1 MVMHSYSFSCNFT
14 LLLHALILLQADR
27 KDVYSITMTIQKD
40 NLAAEKVSRHFLVK
54 RLVLGKTYEKNIIF
68 SYYIAVFL
76 FTMVLVTWLTALL
89 VISGN
94 VHPNPGPY
102 SPSSTATYSS
112 FNSSH
117 ESGLISKTDNLAHHL
132 SFVHYNIQSIITK
145 LDILSTELYDFDILA
160 FSETWLG
167 PSTLTEDINLE
178 SYLPP
183 ERKDRTGDNHG
194 GVLIYVKD
202 TIYYKR
208 RLDLEPIGI
217 ECIWIEV
224 QLRHKKVL
232 FGLFYRPPNSDAE
245 YFSSIEDS
253 IFLAIDTG
261 IKDVV
266 ITGDFNCNMF
276 NPRTARKINSIC
288 EQLSLYQVINDPT
301 HFTENSSSLIDIILT
316 KDKDS
321 VILSGVGEPFLQQ
334 EVRYHC
340 PVFGILNFSKPK
352 RKSYIR
358 QVWFFDRGNYDLL
371 RNEIALTDWTALES
385 QNIDTFAQ
393 NITEH
398 VISLSKAY
406 IPNKSVT
413 IRPSDPPW
421 LTTNIRKHIRR
432 RKRAYKKAKLSKS
445 AHNWNTFKNL
455 RNTVTNMIRNSKKA
469 FMDNLANKL
478 KSETLSAKD
487 WWTTLKFFISP
498 NTNSSIPTLEH
509 DGIIYSDDTD
519 KANLLNN
526 FFRDQ
531 TLLNE
536 SNVILP
542 RINKYV
548 AEGVSFSSLMITP
561 DEIELVLKSLPVGKA
576 VGPDGINNRILR
588 EIAHEFSVPFC
599 SLVNLSLQ
607 LGMVPDIWKV
617 SNVCPI
623 YKKDDPTLV
632 SNYRPISLLNAL
644 DKVTER
650 VIFKHLYNYL
660 RDSNILT
667 PLQSGFIPKDSTIN
681 QLTFLYDKFCQ
692 ALDDG
697 KEVRVVFCDISK
709 AFDRVWHAGLL
720 CKLEAVGVSGNLLLW
735 FRSYLSNR
743 RQRVVLPGVHSNWN
757 YIKAG
762 VPQGSILGPLLF
774 LLYINDIVN
783 DIGSHIRLFA
793 DDTSLYIV
801 VENPDEAAELL
812 NADLDKITTWAEQ
825 WLVTFNPPKTES
837 MLISRK
843 IVKPLHP
850 PIFMSNQQIS
860 EVQFHK
866 HLGIFLSNDCT
877 WHKHIE
883 YIKGKAWKR
892 INVMRRLKF
901 QLDRKSL
908 EKIYLSFIRPILEY
922 GNEIWANCT
931 QYEKDELEQ
940 IQLEAARIA
949 TGATKLI
956 SINNLYSEIGW
967 ETLDE
972 RRNKQKLL
980 MFYKLYYSLSPP
992 YLSTLVPP
1000 LVGQTSRYNLRN
1012 ANDLQTIDARTTL
1025 YFNSFLPSTVRDWN
1039 SLPPDIKNADTAV
1052 AFKSSLNKN
1061 NRFVPK
1067 HFYFGD
1073 RQLQILHTR
1082 LRTKCSSLNYDIF
1095 LRRLN
1100 DSPLCTCG
1108 DLENAEHF
1116 LLQCPFYQQQRLAL
1130 VQSISQHCQISSDLL
1145 LYGDTS
1151 MPLDINRL
1159 IFEAVQKYI
1168 QDSKRF

>member
-1 MVMHSYSFSCNFT
+1 MVMHSYSLPCRFA
-14 LLLHALILLQADR
+14 LLLHAVILLQVDR
-27 KDVYSITMTIQKD
+27 RDIYSVTMAIREE
-40 NLAAEKVSRHFLVK
+40 NVAAEKASCHFLSK
-54 RLVLGKTYEKNIIF
+54 RLVMGNAYEKNISF
-68 SYYIAVFL
+68 TYNVAAFL
-76 FTMVLVTWLTALL
+76 FMLVLVTWLRALL
-89 VISGN
+89 VESGN

-102 SPSSTATYSS
+102 SPSSTATTSS
-112 FNSSH
+112 LDLSH
-117 ESGLISKTDNLAHHL
+117 ESGLISRTVNLAHHL
-132 SFVHYNIQSIITK
+132 SFVHYNIQSISTK
-145 LDILSTELYDFDILA
+145 LDILSTELSEFDILA
-160 FSETWLG
+160 FSETWLS
-167 PSTLTEDINLE
+167 PSILTEDIYLD

-194 GVLIYVKD
+194 GVMIYVKD
-202 TIYYKR
+202 TLYYKR
-208 RLDLEPIGI
+208 RLDLEPAGI
-217 ECIWIEV
+217 ECIWIEL
-224 QLRHKKVL
+224 QLKHKKVL

-245 YFSSIEDS
+245 YFTSSENS

-261 IKDVV
+261 IKDVI
-266 ITGDFNCNMF
+266 ITGDFNCNML
-276 NPRTARKINSIC
+276 NPRTARKINCIC
-288 EQLSLYQVINDPT
+288 DQLSLYQVIDDPT
-301 HFTENSSSLIDIILT
+301 HFTETSSSLIDIILT
-316 KDKDS
+316 NNKDS
-321 VILSGVGEPFLQQ
+321 MILSGVGEPFLQQ
-334 EVRYHC
+334 ELRYHC

-358 QVWFFDRGNYDLL
+358 HVWFFDRGDFNLL
-371 RNEIALTDWTALES
+371 RHKIARTDWGALES
-385 QNIDTFAQ
+385 QDIDTFAQ
-393 NITEH
+393 NITEQL
-398 VISLSKAY
+398 ISLSKAC
-406 IPNKSVT
+406 IPNKSVR
-413 IRPSDPPW
+413 IRPADPPW
-421 LTTNIRKHIRR
+421 LTTNIRKHIRK
-432 RKRAYKKAKLSKS
+432 RKRAYKKAKLTNS
-445 AHNWNTFKNL
+445 AHNWNKFKNL
-455 RNTVTNMIRNSKKA
+455 RNAVTNMIRNSKKT
-469 FMDNLANKL
+469 FTDNLANKL

-487 WWTTLKFFISP
+487 WWTTLKYFISP
-498 NTNSSIPTLEH
+498 TTNSSIPPLEH

-531 TLLNE
+531 TLLDERNA
-536 SNVILP
+536 VLP

-548 AEGVSFSSLMITP
+548 AENVSFSSLNITP
-561 DEIELVLKSLPVGKA
+561 FEIESVLKSLPVGKA

-588 EIAHEFSVPFC
+588 EIANEFSAPFC
-599 SLVNLSLQ
+599 ALINLSLQ
-607 LGMVPDIWKV
+607 QGIVPDIWKV
-617 SNVCPI
+617 SHVCPI

-644 DKVTER
+644 DKVAER
-650 VIFKHLYNYL
+650 VVFKHLYNHF
-660 RDSNILT
+660 RDNNILT
-667 PLQSGFIPKDSTIN
+667 PLQSGFIPKDSTVN

-692 ALDDG
+692 ALDNG

-720 CKLEAVGVSGNLLLW
+720 CKLEAVGISGSLLAW
-735 FRSYLSNR
+735 FSSYLSNR
-743 RQRVVLPGVHSNWN
+743 RQRVTLPGVYSNWN
-757 YIKAG
+757 HIKAG

-801 VENPDEAAELL
+801 VENPNEAAELL
-812 NADLDKITTWAEQ
+812 NVDLEKITTWAKQ

-843 IVKPLHP
+843 IVKPVHP
-850 PIFMSNQQIS
+850 PIFMSNQQIT
-860 EVQFHK
+860 EVSFHK

-877 WHKHIE
+877 WHRHID
-883 YIKGKAWKR
+883 YIKEKAWKR
-892 INVMRRLKF
+892 INVMRRLKY

-908 EKIYLSFIRPILEY
+908 EKIYTSFIRPILEY

-956 SINNLYSEIGW
+956 SINSLYCEIGW

-972 RRNKQKLL
+972 RRNKQKLSL
-980 MFYKLYYSLSPP
+980 FYKMYYCLSPP

-1000 LVGQTSRYNLRN
+1000 LVGQSSRYNLRN
-1012 ANDLQTIDARTTL
+1012 ANDLQTIDARTTQ

-1039 SLPPDIKNADTAV
+1039 TLPFDIKNSDTVA
-1052 AFKSSLNKN
+1052 AFKSNLNKN
-1061 NRFVPK
+1061 NRIVPK

-1073 RQLQILHTR
+1073 RRLQILHTR

-1100 DSPLCTCG
+1100 DSPLCRCG
-1108 DLENAEHF
+1108 DLENVEHF
-1116 LLQCPFYQQQRLAL
+1116 LLQCPIYQQQRLTL
-1130 VQSISQHCQISSDLL
+1130 LQIISQHCQISSDLL
-1145 LYGDTS
+1145 LYGDIS
-1151 MPLDINRL
+1151 MPLETNIL

-1168 QDSKRF
+1168 QDTKRF